1 MRRISRNQADDPQ
14 KAGVR
19 IATMYRIK
27 EGEFKV
33 VFISALDADSF
44 PLVNEADDAPQR
56 KVWLN
61 QEKALFYVAASRAT
75 DLLFSQQTVS
85 GVYSCTVL
93 LPISPTIE
101 DGCDEYLT
109 LI

>member
-19 IATMYRIK
+19 IATMYRVK

-44 PLVNEADDAPQR
+44 PFVIEADDAPQR
-56 KVWLN
+56 KAWLN

-75 DLLFSQQTVS
+75 DLLFFSANGQWSVFMHGLAAHIT
-85 GVYSCTVL
+85 
-93 LPISPTIE
+93 
-101 DGCDEYLT
+101 DN
-109 LI
+109 